1 MKDYLLSPQG
11 RINRGKYWLASLIY
25 VVVVGIVSILMA
37 ALWAIIPGDA
47 VDGNYSVSGINA
59 VPYII
64 LGLGTFGF
72 LVWSGICVG
81 IKRCHDRERSGW
93 FLLVSL
99 IPFIG
104 AIWLTIELY
113 FLRGTVGPNKFGEDP
128 LDSNPTA

>member
-1 MKDYLLSPQG
+1 MALS
-11 RINRGKYWLASLIY
+11 WLASVWLGRSLSTGEL
-25 VVVVGIVSILMA
+25 VLVGA
-37 ALWAIIPGDA
+37 ASWSVANIINKKA
-47 VDGNYSVSGINA
+47 STKEV
-59 VPYII
+59 
-64 LGLGTFGF
+64 FGF